1 MPAKL
6 DVSQFERDDLERIHM
21 PAEIVMRHRLPH
33 FQHLFS
39 GGGYAAGYYS
49 YMWSEVLDADAF
61 EAFEE
66 TGNAFD
72 PETAQRLRDFIYSA
86 GNLRDPAEAYKAFR
100 GRLPAVDALLEKARA
115 RRRRAGMNL
124 HTAGHRRGVVC
135 APHAAAVEDGRAI
148 LAEGGNAIEAMLAM
162 AASIAAVYPHMNHI
176 GGDGFWL
183 IREPSGRVRAIMGA
197 GRAGA
202 KATPQ
207 LYRDA
212 GHHEIPARGPLAAL
226 TVPGA
231 VAGWMLAREAAKAQ
245 TGKGTH
251 AKLPLHVLFEA
262 AIKHAREGYTVTPQP
277 GAAHGRKIRRTG
289 NRAGFHASLPASTAS
304 RRRRARKLKQTA
316 FAATLDHLAQAGLDD
331 FYRGDVGREIAADL
345 ERIGSPV
352 TRADLEKFEAR
363 IAEPLSVSI
372 GAGTLYNTPPPTQ
385 GLASLMIL
393 ALFDR
398 LRVSQAESF
407 EHIHGLVEATKR
419 AFRVRDR
426 VVTDPDQNRRQ
437 SQPFSVA
444 EISRCRSRARS
455 TRRKPRAGRRRTAQG
470 DTVWMGAADASGLV
484 VSYIQSLYWEFGSG
498 CVLPATGVLMQNRG
512 ASFSLDPKALNALAP
527 GRRPFHTLNP
537 ALAALKDGRVIAYGT
552 MGGDGQPQTQAAVFT
567 RHVSFRQPLEQALDA
582 PRWLL
587 GRTWGSIAHQPA
599 AGIPLRRQSGR
610 PADGGRPR
618 RRGAGRGLFR
628 HHGPRRRRHLASR
641 RHARRRP
648 RSARRRRRGR
658 HLVCLASGEGIG
670 DNASS
675 TEEEGMS

>member
-1 MPAKL
+1 
-6 DVSQFERDDLERIHM
+6 
-21 PAEIVMRHRLPH
+21 
-33 FQHLFS
+33 
-39 GGGYAAGYYS
+39 
-49 YMWSEVLDADAF
+49 
-61 EAFEE
+61 
-66 TGNAFD
+66 
-72 PETAQRLRDFIYSA
+72 
-86 GNLRDPAEAYKAFR
+86 
-100 GRLPAVDALLEKARA
+100 
-115 RRRRAGMNL
+115 MNL
-124 HTAGHRRGVVC
+124 HTAGHRRGVVA

-202 KATPQ
+202 KATPR

-212 GHHEIPARGPLAAL
+212 GYDEIPARGPLAAL

-231 VAGWMLAREAAKAQ
+231 VAGWMLALEAAKAQ
-245 TGKGTH
+245 AGKG
-251 AKLPLHVLFEA
+251 ARLPLLVLFEA
-262 AIKHAREGYTVTPQP
+262 AIKHAREGYTVTRSQAQLTVDKYAELETAP
-277 GAAHGRKIRRTG
+277 GFLQAFLVDGKAPE
-289 NRAGFHASLPASTAS
+289 AGA
-304 RRRRARKLKQTA
+304 KLKQTA
-316 FAATLDHLAQAGLDD
+316 FAATLDQLANAGLED

-345 ERIGSPV
+345 DRIGSPV

-363 IAEPLSVSI
+363 IAEPLSVQI

-398 LRVSQAESF
+398 LRVTQGESF

-426 VVTDPDQNRRQ
+426 VVTDPDKIDGNLSRFLDTKFLDGETSKIDGKKAARWP
-437 SQPFSVA
+437 QPYG
-444 EISRCRSRARS
+444 E
-455 TRRKPRAGRRRTAQG
+455 G
-470 DTVWMGAADASGLV
+470 DTVWMGAADSTGLV

-498 CVLPATGVLMQNRG
+498 CVLPATGILMQNRG
-512 ASFSLDPKALNALAP
+512 ASFSLDPKALNTLAP

-567 RHVSFRQPLEQALDA
+567 RHVTFRQPLDKALDA

-587 GRTWGSIAHQPA
+587 GRTWGSTHTNLRMESRFDGQLIDRLMSAGHDVAVLDEPYSDTMGHAGAVILHPDGTLEGGHDPRADGGA
-599 AGIPLRRQSGR
+599 AGI
-610 PADGGRPR
+610 
-618 RRGAGRGLFR
+618 
-628 HHGPRRRRHLASR
+628 
-641 RHARRRP
+641 
-648 RSARRRRRGR
+648 
-658 HLVCLASGEGIG
+658 
-670 DNASS
+670 
-675 TEEEGMS
+675 